1 MWMAWGPELT
11 FFCNAAYRRDTLGRK
26 YPWALGRPANEV
38 WSEIWDDIGPRIDRV
53 LSTEQATWDEGL
65 LLFLERS
72 GYPEETYH
80 TFSYSP
86 LRDDG
91 GQVVGMLCVVSEDTH
106 QIIGE
111 RRMAT
116 LRHLGSDPSVIRT
129 EEESLTFAHRQLGQN
144 LRDLPFTLTYLFDD
158 TGDARLA
165 GMSGIAAGHPAA
177 PAVLPAD
184 GGAIWPVQ
192 AAASGESVLLELDG
206 APFTDLP
213 TGDWPEPPMKA
224 LVVPL
229 MEQGGTSRGFLVA
242 ALNRYRPVNEK
253 NTGFVRLAAAHI
265 AAGLGSARSYRA
277 QQRRAEELSELD
289 RAKTA
294 FFSNISHEFRT
305 PLTLILDPVAELR
318 GRADAFDAEMREDL
332 DIVWRNGLRLSKLV
346 NTLLDFSRIEAG
358 RARARYEPVDLAAVT
373 AELASVFRSAV
384 DRAGLEFTVDCPPL
398 NELVYVDRDMWE
410 KVVLNLLSNALKF
423 TFDGSISVRVGR
435 EGSDAVVTVSDTGIG
450 VAADEMPRLF
460 ERFHRIESARA
471 RSNEGSGIGLAL
483 VQELVSLHGGTITA
497 ESVEGAGTTFSVR
510 LPFGS
515 AHLAADA
522 VASTGGTRAASGVA
536 EPYVQEA
543 LRWIPG
549 DDEIVPT
556 EIAESALTPDNAKLP
571 TPGGDA
577 PARVLVADDNTDMR
591 RYLARLLRGAGYSVE
606 AVTDGQQALESIR
619 AVVPDLV
626 VSDVMMPRLD
636 GLELVAALRAD
647 PRTAAV
653 PVVLLSARAGQ
664 EASIEGLQ
672 AGADDYLVKPFAAAE
687 LLARVRANIELA
699 RLRNHHAR
707 WRTALVDSLQE
718 AFFICN
724 EQGAII
730 EINASFTDIMGYGPE
745 GLPYEP
751 VFPWWPSADT
761 DPDSRRQVEEA
772 FAELLD
778 EGTRQLHDSGESP

>member
-1 MWMAWGPELT
+1 
-11 FFCNAAYRRDTLGRK
+11 
-26 YPWALGRPANEV
+26 V
-38 WSEIWDDIGPRIDRV
+38 
-53 LSTEQATWDEGL
+53 
-65 LLFLERS
+65 
-72 GYPEETYH
+72 
-80 TFSYSP
+80 
-86 LRDDG
+86 G
-91 GQVVGMLCVVSEDTH
+91 G
-106 QIIGE
+106 
-111 RRMAT
+111 
-116 LRHLGSDPSVIRT
+116 
-129 EEESLTFAHRQLGQN
+129 
-144 LRDLPFTLTYLFDD
+144 
-158 TGDARLA
+158 
-165 GMSGIAAGHPAA
+165 
-177 PAVLPAD
+177 
-184 GGAIWPVQ
+184 
-192 AAASGESVLLELDG
+192 
-206 APFTDLP
+206 
-213 TGDWPEPPMKA
+213 
-224 LVVPL
+224 
-229 MEQGGTSRGFLVA
+229 
-242 ALNRYRPVNEK
+242 
-253 NTGFVRLAAAHI
+253 
-265 AAGLGSARSYRA
+265 
-277 QQRRAEELSELD
+277 
-289 RAKTA
+289 
-294 FFSNISHEFRT
+294 
-305 PLTLILDPVAELR
+305 
-318 GRADAFDAEMREDL
+318 
-332 DIVWRNGLRLSKLV
+332 
-346 NTLLDFSRIEAG
+346 
-358 RARARYEPVDLAAVT
+358 
-373 AELASVFRSAV
+373 
-384 DRAGLEFTVDCPPL
+384 
-398 NELVYVDRDMWE
+398 
-410 KVVLNLLSNALKF
+410 
-423 TFDGSISVRVGR
+423 
-435 EGSDAVVTVSDTGIG
+435 EGSDAVVTISDTGIG
-450 VAADEMPRLF
+450 VAAEEMPRLF
-460 ERFHRIESARA
+460 ERFHRIESVRA

-556 EIAESALTPDNAKLP
+556 EIAESALTSDNAKLP

-577 PARVLVADDNTDMR
+577 PACVLVADDNTDMR

-606 AVTDGQQALESIR
+606 SVTDGQQALESIR
-619 AVVPDLV
+619 TVVPDLV

-699 RLRNHHAR
+699 RLRNHQAR

-718 AFFICN
+718 AFFLCN

-751 VFPWWPSADT
+751 AFPWWPSPET

-772 FAELLD
+772 FAELRDEAHGSFTIPVNHLD
-778 EGTRQLHDSGESP
+778 GHRLWVTVSFNHAEDPETGHRVSVGTFRDVTAEHYTVQRESALASLNQQLSQATRSTTLSERRPLNFAGCGKRAASWPPPG

>member
-1 MWMAWGPELT
+1 
-11 FFCNAAYRRDTLGRK
+11 
-26 YPWALGRPANEV
+26 
-38 WSEIWDDIGPRIDRV
+38 
-53 LSTEQATWDEGL
+53 
-65 LLFLERS
+65 
-72 GYPEETYH
+72 
-80 TFSYSP
+80 
-86 LRDDG
+86 
-91 GQVVGMLCVVSEDTH
+91 
-106 QIIGE
+106 
-111 RRMAT
+111 
-116 LRHLGSDPSVIRT
+116 
-129 EEESLTFAHRQLGQN
+129 
-144 LRDLPFTLTYLFDD
+144 
-158 TGDARLA
+158 
-165 GMSGIAAGHPAA
+165 
-177 PAVLPAD
+177 
-184 GGAIWPVQ
+184 
-192 AAASGESVLLELDG
+192 
-206 APFTDLP
+206 
-213 TGDWPEPPMKA
+213 
-224 LVVPL
+224 
-229 MEQGGTSRGFLVA
+229 
-242 ALNRYRPVNEK
+242 
-253 NTGFVRLAAAHI
+253 
-265 AAGLGSARSYRA
+265 
-277 QQRRAEELSELD
+277 
-289 RAKTA
+289 
-294 FFSNISHEFRT
+294 
-305 PLTLILDPVAELR
+305 
-318 GRADAFDAEMREDL
+318 
-332 DIVWRNGLRLSKLV
+332 
-346 NTLLDFSRIEAG
+346 
-358 RARARYEPVDLAAVT
+358 
-373 AELASVFRSAV
+373 
-384 DRAGLEFTVDCPPL
+384 
-398 NELVYVDRDMWE
+398 
-410 KVVLNLLSNALKF
+410 
-423 TFDGSISVRVGR
+423 
-435 EGSDAVVTVSDTGIG
+435 
-450 VAADEMPRLF
+450 MPRLF

-497 ESVEGAGTTFSVR
+497 DSVEGAGTTFSVG

-522 VASTGGTRAASGVA
+522 VVSTGGTRAASGVA

-549 DDEIVPT
+549 DDDEIVPT

-730 EINASFTDIMGYGPE
+730 EINASFTDIMGYGPGGPALRTGFPVVAVRRHRSRLSQAGRG
-745 GLPYEP
+745 GL
-751 VFPWWPSADT
+751 
-761 DPDSRRQVEEA
+761 RRTA
-772 FAELLD
+772 
-778 EGTRQLHDSGESP
+778 GRRPRQLHDSGESP